1 MPSFTHPITACVT
14 GASGFAGSSVA
25 VRFLELGHSVRLPFR
40 LQTQCNDWHAKYDSI
55 YPGKLVTILLD
66 RPMTEEGAFDEAVQ
80 GCDVVVHTA
89 SPLAWHFKGDHEEDI
104 LKPTREGTLSL
115 LRSAKKVPSVKNVV
129 ATTTGGAFVTVGE
142 IMTAGPDF
150 VLTEKS
156 WNSTTLEEVL
166 AMPVE
171 YGLVVYMAGKAL
183 AEKAAWEFVK
193 QSDVTFSFSTVA
205 PSCVVGECKT
215 PGLKKLRDTTASFR
229 QAWDGVFDQ
238 QEVPP
243 FCPELFV
250 SVRDV
255 AHVHVEAALHPS
267 VSNGHRY
274 LTSIDDR
281 YSWQQFIRTMVNFYP
296 DLKPRLPPLPD
307 VPTDEEK
314 PKATYKMESSLAEEH
329 FGFRYESF
337 ETFVKAYT
345 DQVYE
350 LGKAEGLF

>member
-1 MPSFTHPITACVT
+1 MSIFTHPITACVT
-14 GASGFAGSSVA
+14 GASGFVGSSVA

-40 LQTQCNDWHAKYDSI
+40 SQTQCNDWYAKYDSI

-89 SPLAWHFKGDHEEDI
+89 SPLPGHFKGNHEEDI

-129 ATTTGGAFVTVGE
+129 ATTSGGAFATVAE
-142 IMTAGPDF
+142 IMGAGPDL

-156 WNSTTLEEVL
+156 WNSTTLEEAL

-171 YGLVVYMAGKAL
+171 YAQVVYMSGKAF

-193 QSDVTFSFSTVA
+193 QPNVTFSFSTVA
-205 PSCVVGECKT
+205 PSGVLGECKT
-215 PGLKKLRDTTASFR
+215 PGLTKLSDTTASFR

-250 SVRDV
+250 SVNDV
-255 AHVHVEAALHPS
+255 AHVHVEAALNPF

-281 YSWQQFIRTMVNFYP
+281 YSWQQFIRTN
-296 DLKPRLPPLPD
+296 LKFQPALKGRLPPLPD

-314 PKATYKMESSLAEEH
+314 PKAQYRIEAGLAEEH
-329 FGFRYESF
+329 FNFKYEPF
-337 ETFVKAYT
+337 ETFVKAYA